1 MADNRPIGVF
11 DSGIGGLTV
20 LREIIN
26 RIPGESTVY
35 FGDNGRTP
43 YGTKSH
49 DTIVKYSL
57 QDMKFLESKDVKM
70 IVIACSTASAHS
82 FKTLAKYSKVPVVEM
97 VYPSSKSAIDATRN
111 GKIGI
116 IATGATV
123 SGGTYVTAI
132 NELADGKSVEV
143 CQQACPMF
151 VPLAEEG
158 WWDNEIAH
166 LTAQK
171 YLESLKD
178 FGVDTVVLGCTH
190 FPLLANTIG
199 DIMGLDN
206 HAVLTIGKEVMP
218 TTVELIGKLLDEE
231 SSNVTLF
238 YGDGV
243 TEDDANALLAVL
255 EEKYPNVDASVV
267 FGGQPVYYYLISVE

>member
-57 QDMKFLESKDVKM
+57 QDMKFLESRDVKM

-166 LTAQK
+166 LTAEK

-199 DIMGLDN
+199 DIMGPD
-206 HAVLTIGKEVMP
+206 VK
-218 TTVELIGKLLDEE
+218 LINSGVSASNVINKLLDEKNMRNE
-231 SSNVTLF
+231 SGEVTREF
-238 YGDGV
+238 YTSDDVTKFEAIAAPFLGEGLPKGTKKVSVDG
-243 TEDDANALLAVL
+243 
-255 EEKYPNVDASVV
+255 
-267 FGGQPVYYYLISVE
+267 FSVEDML